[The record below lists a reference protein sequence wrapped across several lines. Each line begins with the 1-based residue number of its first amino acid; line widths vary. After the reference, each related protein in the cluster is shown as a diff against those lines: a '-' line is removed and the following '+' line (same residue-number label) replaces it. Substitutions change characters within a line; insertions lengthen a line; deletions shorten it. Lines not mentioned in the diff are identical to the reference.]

1 MHHHHYFHGGGG
13 AWGGNGWGGWGWAGV
28 AAPLG
33 YAAGRAYAVPGY
45 GGYGGYYGGTDT
57 VPQVNVNNASGATSS
72 DDSDSDDDDDDDGD
86 TDAQGTGDDDD
97 EDDDSD
103 DADSSTPKD
112 DADGRG
118 APPVDYEAPL
128 PKDRGA
134 IHIKLPDPSA
144 AITFD
149 GESILGRGPDRLILT
164 PSIQAGKPFK
174 YQVQATWTQNGQ
186 TVTELREGTV
196 VAGKYAIA
204 NFDAPANAAPTA
216 RTSQATS
223 ATQPGTK

>member
-1 MHHHHYFHGGGG
+1 
-13 AWGGNGWGGWGWAGV
+13 V

-45 GGYGGYYGGTDT
+45 GGYYGGTDT
-57 VPQVNVNNASGATSS
+57 VPAVNVNNASLDTSDNANS
-72 DDSDSDDDDDDDGD
+72 DDAQGNDDDDDGD
-86 TDAQGTGDDDD
+86 
-97 EDDDSD
+97 DDDSD
-103 DADSSTPKD
+103 DADSGTPND
-112 DADGRG
+112 DVDGRG

-144 AITFD
+144 TITFD
-149 GESILGRGPDRLILT
+149 GEPILGRGPDRLILT

-174 YQVQATWTQNGQ
+174 YQVQATWNQDGQ

-204 NFDAPANAAPTA
+204 NFDAPANATPTA